1 MKLLL
6 TIISFSLLLSQQLQ
20 VDGNLK
26 VTGEIDAQGQA
37 IKNVGVPQSATDAVN
52 LATAQG
58 LAGMKPERIY
68 HYYRDISASFNFVV
82 PENKVWKILAYTA
95 TISSSPSININ
106 GDNYFLGEVQ
116 DSAGPIEIWAL
127 NGAVIENNGNDYRF
141 SMTIFEYSIQSSGTD
156 QGMDYIVP

>member
-68 HYYRDISASFNFVV
+68 KYEKENQASFSFTV
-82 PENKVWKILAYTA
+82 PEGKIWILSNL
-95 TISSSPSININ
+95 IQSSSSTLYLNIN
-106 GDNYFLGEVQ
+106 GSTYILSTTNVDKQVVLFSGDIISEYSDGIFL
-116 DSAGPIEIWAL
+116 L
-127 NGAVIENNGNDYRF
+127 NIY
-141 SMTIFEYSIQSSGTD
+141 EYSIQSSGTD